1 MPQIVNLPN
10 FGGQLGSGLGQGLG
24 EGLMFLAQRKL
35 DNMAEQKK
43 QQQGSK
49 FWQSLG
55 ISPEIASGLA
65 SAPENVQ
72 KSFLDRLEGIGVGG
86 QQQSPQQ
93 QMMEQQAAPVLQQQR
108 QMEQASSQ
116 QPSSPQL
123 NMQTGQPSLQDVLS
137 GLSSGQ
143 PIAQHQLLNQ
153 QQKQIN
159 PLLQNVL
166 QQQALKEAVPMEKE
180 EPRRLSS
187 LTGEPTQVQRVP
199 QQQVQAQQKG
209 GLTLGATPTERRHRE
224 MLDLKREAAE
234 KKEISEKYKL
244 SKETRKEIV
253 QKAQAARQDL
263 KDLNRL
269 EDLEKEG
276 KLDTPGYVEFLKRSG
291 LDIPALME
299 PGSEEF
305 QKVAATFMRNAS
317 TYLGGRVSNYELEQF
332 LKTIPSLSQS
342 PDGRKRVISN
352 LKYITRSAL
361 EYNDAMKEVIAENK
375 GIPPYD
381 LDEQI
386 DTKVEKRLDKL
397 ANQFKKDLERPV
409 PKAQN
414 KMVTALQAS
423 LGSAIGTMAPVVA
436 KAGAGAAIGGA
447 FGGPVGAGIGG
458 ATGALAHLLNR

>member
-10 FGGQLGSGLGQGLG
+10 FGGQLGAGLGQGLG
-24 EGLMFLAQRKL
+24 EGLLYLAQNRL
-35 DNMAEQKK
+35 NNLAEQKRIS
-43 QQQGSK
+43 QGSK

-65 SAPENVQ
+65 SAPEAVQ

-86 QQQSPQQ
+86 QQQEPAYQ
-93 QMMEQQAAPVLQQQR
+93 QMMQQQEAPALQQQR
-108 QMEQASSQ
+108 QMEQTAQ
-116 QPSSPQL
+116 QQVPRV
-123 NMQTGQPSLQDVLS
+123 NMPTGQPQIQDILS
-137 GLSSGQ
+137 GLSSGK
-143 PIAQHQLLNQ
+143 PIAQHQLMNKQ
-153 QQKQIN
+153 QEQIN

-166 QQQALKEAVPMEKE
+166 QQQALKEAVPAEKE
-180 EPRRLSS
+180 TPRQLSTLS
-187 LTGEPTQVQRVP
+187 GEPMQVQKAP
-199 QQQVQAQQKG
+199 QQQPQSQKEG
-209 GLTLGATPTERRHRE
+209 SLILGASPTERRHRE
-224 MLDLKREAAE
+224 MLGLKREAAE

-253 QKAQAARQDL
+253 QKAAAARQDL

-269 EDLEKEG
+269 EELEKEG

-342 PDGRKRVISN
+342 PEGRKRVISN

-361 EYNDAMKEVIAENK
+361 EYNDAMKEVISENN
-375 GIPPYD
+375 GVPPYD
-381 LDEQI
+381 LDEKI

-397 ANQFKKDLERPV
+397 SDMFKKDLSRPV

-414 KMVTALQAS
+414 KLVTAMQAA
-423 LGSAIGTMAPVVA
+423 LGSAIGTVAPIAA
-436 KAGAGAAIGGA
+436 KTAVGAGAGAL
-447 FGGPVGAGIGG
+447 FGGPIGAGIGG
-458 ATGALAHLLNR
+458 GTALVSHLLGK